1 MNVRHQNNKNLVL
14 HNGSS
19 FNGVAVNA
27 NYQLIEN
34 HLCSIQRV
42 IGFSLEEHKR
52 TLVVRVDLHLPVR
65 PDCVDY
71 PMEFD
76 TNVISRF
83 MASLK
88 AQVQA
93 DLLNKMK
100 QGKRVHPCT
109 VRYVWVKERHEALQ
123 DHYHVALFFN
133 HDSYFNLGD
142 YNQFGNNLSTKITTA
157 WASAL
162 AREAFQAAP
171 LVHFPQDTPYYCLDM
186 NAVTFHQDYQSVF
199 NRLSYLAKVDTKHY
213 GDRSHSFGASRK

>member
-1 MNVRHQNNKNLVL
+1 MANRHRDNKNLVL
-14 HNGSS
+14 LNGSS
-19 FNGVAVNA
+19 FNGLAVNA

-34 HLCSIQRV
+34 HLRSIQRV

-52 TLVVRVDLHLPVR
+52 TLVVRVDLHLPGR

-76 TNVISRF
+76 TDVISRF

-93 DLLNKMK
+93 DQLNKMK

-133 HDSYFNLGD
+133 HDRYFHLGD
-142 YNQFGNNLSTKITTA
+142 YNQFGNNLSTKISTA

-162 AREAFQAAP
+162 GIEAFQAAS
-171 LVHFPQDTPYYCLDM
+171 LVHFPQNTPYYCLDM
-186 NAVTFHQDYQSVF
+186 NAANFHPVYQSVF

-213 GDRSHSFGASRK
+213 GDHSHSFGCSRK

>member
-1 MNVRHQNNKNLVL
+1 MALRHRDNKNLVL
-14 HNGSS
+14 LNGSV
-19 FNGVAVNA
+19 FNGVAVNH

-42 IGFSLEEHKR
+42 IGYSLEDHRR
-52 TLVVRVDLHLPVR
+52 TFVVRVDLHLPAR

-88 AQVQA
+88 AQVEA
-93 DLLNKMK
+93 DLLRKMQ
-100 QGKRVHPCT
+100 QGIRVHPCT
-109 VRYVWVKERHEALQ
+109 VRYVWVKERNDALQ

-133 HDSYFNLGD
+133 RDRYFNLGD
-142 YNQFGNNLSTKITTA
+142 YNQLGNNLSTKITKA

-162 AREAFQAAP
+162 RREAFQAAP
-171 LVHFPQDTPYYCLDM
+171 LVHFPKDTPYYTLDR

-213 GDRSHSFGASRK
+213 GDRTHSFGCSRK